1 MTKTKKTKEKPEKVV
16 REVIGRMACPA
27 CGEPNQN
34 LKVNKNGNLYMY
46 CDNRCSVRLNPKE
59 SREITDELRQGRVV
73 SWRGFDIRPAG
84 MPVLA
89 KTQEKKQMEVKY
101 DDGKQR
107 GNSVDGRADTRP
119 ADIAGHTGQPA
130 RPRTFVQWL
139 WDDDD
144 IA

>member
-1 MTKTKKTKEKPEKVV
+1 MKKTKKIKEKPEKIV

-46 CDNRCSVRLNPKE
+46 CDNRCSIRLNPKE
-59 SREITDELRQGRVV
+59 SREIADELRLGHVV

-84 MPVLA
+84 MPV
-89 KTQEKKQMEVKY
+89 EVKQEVKQTTEVKN
-101 DDGKQR
+101 DGKR
-107 GNSVDGRADTRP
+107 GNTTDGRADTRP
-119 ADIAGHTGQPA
+119 ADPAGGNEQPK
-130 RPRTFVQWL
+130 RRTFAEWL
-139 WDDDD
+139 WSDDD

>member
-1 MTKTKKTKEKPEKVV
+1 MTKTKKTSEKPEKVV

-59 SREITDELRQGRVV
+59 SREITDKLRLGQVV

-119 ADIAGHTGQPA
+119 ADSAGRNEQPK
-130 RPRTFVQWL
+130 RRTFAEWL
-139 WDDDD
+139 WSDDN

>member
-1 MTKTKKTKEKPEKVV
+1 
-16 REVIGRMACPA
+16 MACPA

-84 MPVLA
+84 FGKNTRK
-89 KTQEKKQMEVKY
+89 KTNG
-101 DDGKQR
+101 GKIR
-107 GNSVDGRADTRP
+107 
-119 ADIAGHTGQPA
+119 
-130 RPRTFVQWL
+130 
-139 WDDDD
+139 
-144 IA
+144 